1 MKDNDIQ
8 SIINYWIN
16 TLYDKYKHN
25 NIYDFL
31 PLMPFVHN
39 SEYSYAPDP
48 RMFIKNDF
56 SAPYEF
62 CLFVKREDIKYTLI
76 NEFGFIKYSNN
87 IAHTANLLWENRLD
101 KQKYCFVWLYAFC
114 VNLIN
119 NKDNIPIMS
128 NETFCAY
135 IQEMMI
141 KLGEHTY
148 ANELQLTNCYSHN
161 NKHNLKSVPDGLLF
175 SNHYKIN
182 ENDINITKQLAK
194 ILLTE
199 MLYILNTN
207 YLIVY

>member
-1 MKDNDIQ
+1 MKKDNIQ

-16 TLYDKYKHN
+16 NLYNKYKHN

-31 PLMPFVHN
+31 PLMPFIHGG
-39 SEYSYAPDP
+39 EYSYTPDP
-48 RMFIKNDF
+48 RIFVKNDF
-56 SAPYEF
+56 DDPYEF
-62 CLFVKREDIKYTLI
+62 CLFVKREDIKYSLI
-76 NEFGFIKYSNN
+76 NEFGFIKYGKN
-87 IAHTANLLWENRLD
+87 IARTSNLLWKNRLD

-135 IQEMMI
+135 IQELMI
-141 KLGEHTY
+141 DLREHTY

-161 NKHNLKSVPDGLLF
+161 NKHNLKSIPDGLLF

-182 ENDINITKQLAK
+182 ENDINITKQVAK